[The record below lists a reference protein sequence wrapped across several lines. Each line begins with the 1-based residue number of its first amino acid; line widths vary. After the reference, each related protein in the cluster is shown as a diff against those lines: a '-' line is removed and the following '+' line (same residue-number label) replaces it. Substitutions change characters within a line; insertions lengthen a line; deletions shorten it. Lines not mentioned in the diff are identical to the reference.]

1 MKQFFEQYGAVAL
14 GVLALIVLIAM
25 ITPVG
30 NIIKTSL
37 QGTVETF
44 STQISAQTDTALE
57 RAAYAQG
64 VASDDIILVRNGSGS
79 YSLSCEIDNA
89 NIDRYVIRANDLAE
103 GVPASDLYYDYMS
116 KECSVSE
123 MKGVIHYSTTKE
135 GLEDLGMSIYHWE
148 GGTWVLIS
156 GDGTTKQSDRLP
168 EVTGTVN
175 YNGQAYELKYT
186 LAFNSNGG
194 TSVSSQKVSRIPENM
209 YTPAK
214 TGFTFSGWYTESSLI
229 NRAVSG
235 TKLTGDTTV
244 YAGWDL
250 QNYTIAYNLDGG
262 TLSGQKTSYTI
273 NDSTYV
279 LPTPAK
285 EGFTFEGWYDNSN
298 FTGTAV
304 TSIPTGTYGNKTYY
318 AKWKQASTQMI
329 HYSINHTYDGETI
342 NLSGDMEG
350 TNTLI
355 DLINAH
361 SELNADNINIG
372 PTKVYISFG
381 NTELSFNSYSYSID
395 SGSTWKGIYLV
406 SYTTFAKI
414 NGDIKCANENDT
426 EYCFTDAEFN
436 AIQGA
441 KQNGTYRWKFN
452 IDECLTGDT
461 EVIVTDEEDKKRRKK
476 KIKDIKVGDYILS
489 FDWNTK
495 KLVSNRVIFTDADEN
510 KFADQ
515 YDKWYFED
523 GTVIETVH
531 RHEFYNCEAKRFMY
545 MDEWNIGDHAYKI
558 DGTKIALVKH
568 EVVNERVQHYKI
580 TGELG
585 TNFFASDLLNGDRNN
600 PDYIEL

>member
-148 GGTWVLIS
+148 GGTWVLVS

-175 YNGQAYELKYT
+175 YNGQTYELKYT
-186 LAFNSNGG
+186 LAYNSNGG
-194 TSVSSQKVSRIPENM
+194 TSVSSQRVSRIPDSLT
-209 YTPAK
+209 TPSK
-214 TGFTFSGWYTESSLI
+214 TGFSFAGWYTESSLT

-235 TKLTGDTTV
+235 TKLTGDTIV
-244 YAGWDL
+244 YAGWNL
-250 QNYTIAYNLDGG
+250 QNYTISYNLNGG

-273 NDSTYV
+273 NDSAYA
-279 LPTPAK
+279 LPTPTK
-285 EGFTFEGWYDNSN
+285 EGFTFEGWYDNSS

-304 TSIPTGTYGNKTYY
+304 TSIPVGSYGNKTYY
-318 AKWKQASTQMI
+318 AKWKAENTMV
-329 HYSINHTYDGETI
+329 
-342 NLSGDMEG
+342 NLSYTGIVDGQEVNFNVNIDKDAMLGDL
-350 TNTLI
+350 TNLYPDI
-355 DLINAH
+355 FYSANFF
-361 SELNADNINIG
+361 SEQGEIG
-372 PTKVYISFG
+372 IKQVDACNQLYYY
-381 NTELSFNSYSYSID
+381 YSLD
-395 SGSTWKGIYLV
+395 SGQTWK
-406 SYTTFAKI
+406 
-414 NGDIKCANENDT
+414 T
-426 EYCFTDAEFN
+426 EYLRKYYKAGVLTGEYRNPASFTDEEWENVTIAREN
-436 AIQGA
+436 
-441 KQNGTYRWKFN
+441 NTYRWKLGVN
-452 IDECLTGDT
+452 YCLTGDT
-461 EVIVTDEEDKKRRKK
+461 EVIVTDEENKKRRKK
-476 KIKDIKVGDYILS
+476 KIKDIKIGDYIMS

-495 KLVSNRVIFTDADEN
+495 KLVPNKVIFTDADEN

-523 GTVIETVH
+523 GTVVKTVH

-545 MDEWNIGDHAYKI
+545 MDEWNIGDHAYKV
-558 DGTKIALVKH
+558 DGTKVALVKH

-585 TNFFASDLLNGDRNN
+585 TNFFANDLLNGDRNN